1 MKLLSRKSLQF
12 TVVFSALL
20 MIHQGLALAN
30 RPPDQPYDTA
40 ATPTPMVITGAGDIT
55 SAVEAYRNV
64 LGANNGGEPG
74 SRVAG
79 RREINWDGVPDEL
92 AAPNFLP
99 PDFFNDAAAPRAR
112 GALFSTPGSGVQVS
126 ANATN
131 QSGALPRFGNIN
143 PAYVD
148 TFTTFSPERLFS
160 PIDSNIVDMTFF
172 VPGTTTPAGVRGF
185 GAVYTDVDTD
195 HTAFEYFD
203 RNGNS
208 LGKFAVPLA
217 DRGLSFLGVAFDNP
231 IVARVRI
238 EYGTIALGPDDSAS
252 YDVSVM
258 DDFIYGE
265 PVPWS

>member
-1 MKLLSRKSLQF
+1 MSNGF
-12 TVVFSALL
+12 TVVASAP
-20 MIHQGLALAN
+20 AA
-30 RPPDQPYDTA
+30 QPYGPA
-40 ATPTPMVITGAGDIT
+40 PTVISGSGDIT
-55 SAVEAYRNV
+55 GVVEAYRGL
-64 LGANNGGEPG
+64 LGPNNGGEPG
-74 SRVAG
+74 SRGTG

-112 GALFSTPGSGVQVS
+112 GAFFSTPGEGVQVS
-126 ANATN
+126 ANANNPT
-131 QSGALPRFGNIN
+131 GTLPRFGNIN
-143 PAYVD
+143 PTYVE
-148 TFTTFSPERLFS
+148 TFTAFSQERLFS
-160 PIDSNIVDMTFF
+160 PIGSNIVDMTFF
-172 VPGTTTPAGVRGF
+172 VPGTSTPAGVRGF

-208 LGKFAVPLA
+208 LGKFAVPIA
-217 DRGLSFLGVAFDNP
+217 DRGLSFLGVAFDAP

-238 EYGTIALGPDDSAS
+238 EYGTTALGPDDSPA